1 MEVWMVYVINVID
14 IIQKLFICSSV
25 LLGLAVIFFTMMYF
39 VCCEVADNKTNDED
53 VITSKEYL
61 TKVAILFCIS
71 LILMIVIPTKD
82 TLYTMIGINIV
93 L

>member
-1 MEVWMVYVINVID
+1 MVYVINVID
-14 IIQKLFICSSV
+14 IIHKLFICSSV

-39 VCCEVADNKTNDED
+39 VCCEVADDKDNDED
-53 VITSKEYL
+53 VNTSKEYL